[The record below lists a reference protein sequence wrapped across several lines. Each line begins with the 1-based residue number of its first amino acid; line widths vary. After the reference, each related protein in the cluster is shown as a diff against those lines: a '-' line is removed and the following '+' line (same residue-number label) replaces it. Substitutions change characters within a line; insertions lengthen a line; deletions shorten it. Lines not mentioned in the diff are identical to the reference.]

1 MKNKLFEDFQP
12 TNKEEWIAQAIK
24 DLKGKSFD
32 EMLVSQSLEG
42 IQIAPFYTQE
52 DLLDQ
57 PSLAGFHHKVN
68 PKPQIPG
75 VSPRVW
81 SNTTR
86 IESKSEKEGNAIIL
100 NALQNGS
107 DALVLLL
114 NGGEN
119 LSMLLKDVQPAYI
132 QIFLEPTSNPT
143 QVLASFK
150 AWLKQE
156 NHNLNQVYGGVLW
169 DGFVKRLTEGLER
182 EDVIRISRELL
193 DLGQDLPNFKTI
205 SIDFSH
211 YHNAGANAVQEL
223 TFGLLALIDLNDD
236 LSVDHKVV
244 FDNLILRT
252 AVGSDYFME
261 IAKIKVIRVLT
272 QRLAALYQ
280 VSQKVEDI
288 FIFSET
294 SYWTKS
300 GVDIQTNML
309 RNTTEAMS
317 AILGGCNAL
326 EVLRHDCAN
335 NEATEFSLRMARNI
349 SNILKE
355 ESYLDQI
362 LDPMAGS
369 YFLEKLTISIFE
381 KVKDKMVSIE
391 SSGGWWSSVN
401 QNLIQEEVKKTR
413 IERQKMILEGKQ
425 TKVGVNKYLDSS
437 GKAAQTEISDNEESA
452 SQLKTSRE
460 SFLVETQKSS
470 AL

>member
-68 PKPQIPG
+68 PKPLISG
-75 VSPRVW
+75 IAPRVW
-81 SNTTR
+81 SNATR

-107 DALVLLL
+107 DAIILIL
-114 NGGEN
+114 NGEEN
-119 LSMLLKDVQPAYI
+119 LSILLKDVQPAYI
-132 QIFLEPTSNPT
+132 QIFLEPTSSPT
-143 QVLASFK
+143 KVLANFK
-150 AWLKQE
+150 SWLRQE
-156 NHNLNQVYGGVLW
+156 NHDYEQVYGGVLW
-169 DGFVKRLTEGLER
+169 DGFIKRLTEDLDKE
-182 EDVIRISRELL
+182 EVIQISRKLL
-193 DLGQDLPNFKTI
+193 DFGYDLPNFKTI
-205 SIDFSH
+205 TIDFSH

-223 TFGLLALIDLNDD
+223 TFGFSALIDLIDD
-236 LSVDHKVV
+236 LSVDQQMV
-244 FDNLILRT
+244 FDKLILKT

-261 IAKIKVIRVLT
+261 IAKVKVIRILT
-272 QRLAALYQ
+272 QRLAALFQ
-280 VSQKVEDI
+280 VNQKAEDI
-288 FIFSET
+288 FIFSST

-326 EVLRHDCAN
+326 EVLRHDCVN
-335 NEATEFSLRMARNI
+335 NDVTEFSLRMARNI

-355 ESYLDQI
+355 ESYLDQV
-362 LDPMAGS
+362 LDPFAGS
-369 YFLEKLTISIFE
+369 YFLEKLTFSIFE
-381 KVKDKMVSIE
+381 KVKDKMVSTE
-391 SSGGWWSSVN
+391 SSGGWWNSVN

-413 IERQKMILEGKQ
+413 IERQKMVLVGKQ
-425 TKVGVNKYLDSS
+425 VKVGVNKYLDSS
-437 GKAAQTEISDNEESA
+437 SKTAQIEISINEESA

-470 AL
+470 VI